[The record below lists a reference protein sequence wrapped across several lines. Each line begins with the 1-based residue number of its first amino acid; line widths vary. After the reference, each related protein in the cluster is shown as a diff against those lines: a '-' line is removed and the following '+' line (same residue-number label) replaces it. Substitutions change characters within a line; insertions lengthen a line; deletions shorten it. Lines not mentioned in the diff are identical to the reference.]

1 MKLQLFLY
9 HAYESENESQI
20 TSETDFIYTCSIFY
34 VLLNNDFV
42 KWEYWNDKD
51 EEERE
56 KKWLHCVGGWRSRHW
71 NH

>member
-42 KWEYWNDKD
+42 K
-51 EEERE
+51 
-56 KKWLHCVGGWRSRHW
+56 
-71 NH
+71 